1 MDNKKSAVPQKNVL
15 DIVNTNKFF
24 IGLTMIMLNI
34 GSKYV
39 TIQTSKSMEEYMK
52 MNISKQMLVFSM
64 CFLGTRCV
72 VTSILLTAGFV
83 ILSDHIFNEE
93 SEYCV
98 VPHEYRVMH
107 TIPITNDIVS
117 EDEYKRA
124 VEIVDRYKKNKAMQE
139 QRSQYISFFSALN

>member
-1 MDNKKSAVPQKNVL
+1 MDNKKSVFPQKNML
-15 DIVNTNKFF
+15 DFVNTNKFF

-39 TIQTSKSMEEYMK
+39 TIQTSKSMEQYMK

-93 SEYCV
+93 SDYCV

-107 TIPITNDIVS
+107 TLPMTGDIVT
-117 EDEYKRA
+117 EEEYTRA
-124 VEIVDRYKKNKAMQE
+124 VEIVDRYKRNKAIQE